1 MNDFHGFMKESIDV
15 TEVEIYDNQVNIL
28 RKHQEYCH
36 VYGVTIDG
44 FWIDDRIYWTA

>member
-1 MNDFHGFMKESIDV
+1 
-15 TEVEIYDNQVNIL
+15 L

-44 FWIDDRIYWTA
+44 FWIDDRIYWTAWLHFTFH